1 MTPPQPVTH
10 RVRSDLEVVEMIVV
24 VEVEVEVE
32 VEVVVKMMSLIIIAE
47 VPAKKPT
54 CTLQQK
60 QQMLKSW
67 CGCRVTWR

>member
-10 RVRSDLEVVEMIVV
+10 IVRSDLEVVAMIVV
-24 VEVEVEVE
+24 VMV
-32 VEVVVKMMSLIIIAE
+32 VEVVVGEMMSLIIIAV

-54 CTLQQK
+54 CTLQPK

-67 CGCRVTWR
+67 CGYPATWR